1 MSAYE
6 PIGCNEDMT
15 ANLPPKFAPVA
26 ETQQDTWDD
35 EASVGLSGLPV
46 HDFLPHPRARV
57 SSAVQRRIV
66 LIRHGEPHIDLRP
79 RTGHRDF
86 RAYID
91 AYDQAHL
98 NPQSTPPAE
107 LCALLSHL
115 EGVDRVFTSDRPRA
129 RESGARLLPQ
139 AQLCEEALFCE
150 APLGAPP
157 IPFLRMGVPK
167 WAILSRGLWYVG
179 FHPGIEGPGDAHS
192 RAKRA
197 AARLV
202 AHADARGAAVLVG
215 HGYFNF
221 MIGRVL
227 AAAGYQRSGSHRARF
242 WNVVVYDA

>member
-1 MSAYE
+1 
-6 PIGCNEDMT
+6 MT
-15 ANLPPKFAPVA
+15 RNLPPKFAPGA
-26 ETQQDTWDD
+26 EAQQDTWDV

-46 HDFLPHPRARV
+46 HDFLPHPRARASPV
-57 SSAVQRRIV
+57 IQRRIV
-66 LIRHGEPHIDLRP
+66 LIRHGEPHIDLYR

-98 NPQSTPPAE
+98 NPQSAPPPE
-107 LCALLSHL
+107 LCALLSRL
-115 EGVDRVFTSDRPRA
+115 EGLDRVFTSDRPRA

-139 AQLCEEALFCE
+139 AHLCEEALFCE

-157 IPFLRMGVPK
+157 VPFLRMRVPK
-167 WAILSRGLWYVG
+167 WAILSRGLWYAG
-179 FHPGIEGPGDAHS
+179 FHPGIEGPAAARS

-202 AHADARGAAVLVG
+202 AHADVRGAAVLVG

-242 WNVVVYDA
+242 WNVVIYDA